1 MINDNFKAIKGI
13 FFIIL
18 LLIFSLWT
26 MLFYD
31 SYESNKRIDE
41 LKEKIEQ
48 VELDYKFLKYN
59 KEQLEEIK

>member
-59 KEQLEEIK
+59 KEQLDELK

>member
-59 KEQLEEIK
+59 KEQLEELK

>member
-59 KEQLEEIK
+59 KEQLEEMK

>member
-1 MINDNFKAIKGI
+1 MINENFKAIKGI